1 MAASS
6 SPLKSDESTNG
17 REAYSPLPNA
27 AVARICGMSRSRCGY
42 CNGSRLGVLRVRDG
56 HNKVLRV
63 DEEKGEGDANAS
75 MTIQDKVDEH
85 NTTKSYGLSFESLP
99 CETYEDMI
107 DRGWRRSG
115 KLLYLPTNT
124 EICCPQITIRLD
136 VFGFEQTAK
145 KPIVECDL
153 AKTVLVSGS
162 SKSQRKVGK
171 LLLRALKVHNNK
183 QPFTRNE
190 HDDSSEEMHKHKRPR
205 SDETT
210 GPVHTKQSNNLPN
223 FELFLQKL
231 SKVVY
236 NTVTADAKKVV
247 DVEANGGTPT
257 WAWWD
262 DESQSP
268 SSDVPKWCSF
278 KISRAQR
285 SDGGF
290 FTVTTSACAAASG
303 RSRHA
308 LDRNRLGKIVMRALC
323 NADSGG
329 DVGVSFEGVT
339 LHDKSGH
346 VHLHLKCDDS
356 MLITAPRN
364 TSKSSNRGSSLK
376 EVTDSIDEFVTRQQ
390 KFASRLRRSAND
402 GNKKQQQRYLTVRSV
417 PSLESSSD
425 PEVLELFCQYQTAI
439 HRDSDPFFGE
449 IGGPKT
455 LHSDEYG
462 RTKEMNLPGFLDVD
476 AVYCNLSEE
485 RRNVIKQVYLKYYR
499 FLCETPVKQD
509 KDKGSFELTEGYD
522 IQIPNGTYH
531 QVIRALSL
539 FQTISC

>member
-1 MAASS
+1 M
-6 SPLKSDESTNG
+6 
-17 REAYSPLPNA
+17 
-27 AVARICGMSRSRCGY
+27 
-42 CNGSRLGVLRVRDG
+42 LRVRDG

-63 DEEKGEGDANAS
+63 DEEKGEGDANSS

-278 KISRAQR
+278 KLAQR

-346 VHLHLKCDDS
+346 VHVHLKCDDS

-425 PEVLELFCQYQTAI
+425 PEVFELFCQYQTAI

-476 AVYCNLSEE
+476 AMYRNLSKE